1 MEAKI
6 DALAADTRQIKED
19 LEVLKQ
25 IKALMEKM
33 ELIPGRMD
41 NIEDEVHEISDEV
54 AECKS
59 EIAKCKEEIAELKA
73 KGHARDQYD
82 RINNM
87 IIAGVPEFRN
97 EKVRWIIKEI
107 ADKLGI
113 DLLDGDIQAAHRL
126 PAEEGEIPKIIAKF
140 NNRDKKV
147 EIIRASKS
155 RKLDTSFMSRPL
167 DGPATPVFCDDHLLP
182 LNQWLLSQAKK
193 MKKAKKLTYVWLR
206 NCSVRVKVKEKSNTI
221 VLRNEEQL
229 QRLKRE
235 VGYEEPLNN
244 SQTMQMVQMGVGA
257 VATELDPVNNTIT
270 KKRTVDDRS
279 PELATTQGA
288 WNGGKLGGIAG
299 GPSSAKAVFNG
310 KYRANSSRNGR
321 PFTRNNSISE

>member
-6 DALAADTRQIKED
+6 DALAADTRQIKAD

-33 ELIPGRMD
+33 ESIPGRMD

-54 AECKS
+54 TECKA
-59 EIAKCKEEIAELKA
+59 ELAKCKEEIAELKT
-73 KGHARDQYD
+73 KGQARDQYD

-87 IIAGVPEFRN
+87 IIAGVPWSKN

-107 ADKLGI
+107 ADKLEI
-113 DLLDGDIQAAHRL
+113 DLLERDIQAANRL

-155 RKLDTSFMSRPL
+155 RQLDTSFMSKPL
-167 DGPATPVFCDDHLLP
+167 EGPATPVYCDDHLIP
-182 LNQWLLSQAKK
+182 INQWLLSQAKK

-206 NCSVRVKVKEKSNTI
+206 DCSVRVKIKEKSDTI
-221 VLRNEEQL
+221 VLRNEVQL

-235 VGYEEPLNN
+235 VGYQEPPSNFVPA
-244 SQTMQMVQMGVGA
+244 QAIVGVM
-257 VATELDPVNNTIT
+257 ATEFDPVNNKVT
-270 KKRTVDDRS
+270 KKRTMDDRS
-279 PELATTQGA
+279 PEVPSTQGS
-288 WNGGKLGGIAG
+288 WNGGQ
-299 GPSSAKAVFNG
+299 
-310 KYRANSSRNGR
+310 NGR
-321 PFTRNNSISE
+321 PSATKAIFNGEHRTSSSKNGRAGTRTNRTSE